1 VEGCRYILRE
11 EKGVQ
16 TSAPS
21 LYLEESPTADRATD
35 EYICVGQVRPAL
47 RIVALP
53 HFLMSTSINVK

>member
-1 VEGCRYILRE
+1 M
-11 EKGVQ
+11 Q